1 MELSNLSTD
10 LLERILNK
18 CDYNTIINYYV
29 TNKTQYSIK
38 NMELLERKK
47 QIELIKNNFPKI
59 FHNII
64 NFDSIIH
71 AAKINLNNRMGFTG
85 YIDFISYNDFK
96 KNNSNILYGYDCV
109 NRFFISIMY
118 DVDSNIFHNKLN
130 NKIITF
136 FQRYSDNKRFY
147 VNCNTSFIYS
157 DYVNTYNFVQEP
169 PKQFQILFNLL
180 NYNKA
185 KYDYE
190 TDDSKY
196 KIINYKL
203 SNNFIKKCEC

>member
-47 QIELIKNNFPKI
+47 KIELIKNNFPKI

-71 AAKINLNNRMGFTG
+71 AVKINLDDRIGFTG

>member
-71 AAKINLNNRMGFTG
+71 AVKINLDDRIGFTG

-157 DYVNTYNFVQEP
+157 D
-169 PKQFQILFNLL
+169 K
-180 NYNKA
+180 K
-185 KYDYE
+185 
-190 TDDSKY
+190 
-196 KIINYKL
+196 KIY
-203 SNNFIKKCEC
+203 